1 MLNRNQILKM
11 LDKHRAL
18 CTCKQCGQSYECNI
32 YDAAKS
38 STGDQC
44 STCNKQVSSLKTF
57 TQNDLQRVFKYNP
70 KTGELLY
77 RNKSYSGD
85 ADQAAGYPHSEGY
98 LSVAVGRKEY
108 LVHRIIWTMQTGNWP
123 DEVDHI
129 NHDRQ
134 DNCWTNL
141 RSVFHQDQQK
151 NMGLRKNN
159 RSGVQGVRVLPSG
172 RYHAYIMVDRVQI
185 ALGTYDD
192 LDDATAARKAAEKQ
206 HGFHV
211 NHGS

>member
-1 MLNRNQILKM
+1 MFNRNQILKM
-11 LDKHRAL
+11 LHKHRAL
-18 CTCKQCGQSYECNI
+18 CTCKQCGKHYECNI

-44 STCNKQVSSLKTF
+44 STCNKQVSSLKIF
-57 TQNDLQRVFKYNP
+57 TQSDLQRVFKYDP

-85 ADQAAGYPHSEGY
+85 AAQTAGYPHIEGY
-98 LSVAVGRKEY
+98 LSVAIGREEY
-108 LVHRIIWTMQTGNWP
+108 LVHRIIWLMQTGSWP
-123 DEVDHI
+123 NEVGHI
-129 NHDRQ
+129 NHNRQ
-134 DNCWTNL
+134 DNRWINL
-141 RSVFHQDQQK
+141 RSVSPQDQQK

-172 RYHAYIMVDRVQI
+172 RYHAHIMVDRVQI
-185 ALGTYDD
+185 ALGTYDG